1 VVIEKASNSSKQV
14 SEKATGGRICV
25 TLHGEVSL
33 HRSLVVTLSVW
44 GEWVET
50 QLPFSTGLAND
61 LDVLEL
67 VVKETAEGRF
77 VRKPHPRRKGLL
89 RYRGL

>member
-1 VVIEKASNSSKQV
+1 M
-14 SEKATGGRICV
+14 CV
-25 TLHGEVSL
+25 TLHVEVSL

-67 VVKETAEGRF
+67 VAKETAKGRF
-77 VRKPHPRRKGLL
+77 MWETHPCGEGHL
-89 RYRGL
+89 RCRSL